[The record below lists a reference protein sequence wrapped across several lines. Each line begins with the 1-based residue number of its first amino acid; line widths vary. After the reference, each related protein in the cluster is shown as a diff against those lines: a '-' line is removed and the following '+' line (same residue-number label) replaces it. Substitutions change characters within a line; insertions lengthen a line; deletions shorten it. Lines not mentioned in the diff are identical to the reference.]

1 MAEARCAV
9 HEPLVPHASEEE
21 YQRNIYNEWRRSL
34 VRRFYRTRNL
44 LYNGMWPTSIWNLA
58 AMVLI
63 LSITMVTDTQVM
75 KPVNERLWKVQHM
88 LYIPKGL
95 PLVVNA
101 VITSCVVGFWFF
113 LIKIYV
119 RRYLLRGLLS
129 YKGWMYEQPKTQSFS
144 TLIWGILVKLISGY
158 SPKLYSCQSSLARMP
173 VPALRDT
180 LAKLLQSLEPLYG
193 EDIGKW
199 NKLKQ
204 DAADF
209 EKGYGPKLQ
218 RILVLKSW
226 WCNNYVTDWWEKYV
240 YLSSRGPLPINS
252 NYYVLDQ
259 EHWTPSPVQT
269 ARISSAVY
277 NLLKFK
283 QLRDRETL
291 EPLLI
296 RNTIP
301 VCMAQYE
308 KMFSTTRIPGEE
320 CDTLLTYN
328 STVSKHIAVFR
339 KGVLYRLE
347 MYDKNGRLLTPT
359 LIQKQL
365 DWIIKDAD
373 KHTDSY
379 SREEKT
385 VASLTGQE
393 RAKWCQIRG
402 KHFSDGMNRE
412 TMDMIEKAMFC
423 LTLET
428 ERYEKMSQRGQYLLC
443 KNDGKL
449 WYDKCFNLV
458 SFPDGRMGCNSEH
471 SYADAP
477 IIAHLLEYNYTA
489 EALDQCGF
497 LKDGSLTPN
506 PEDSQY
512 ILSMPTRHIWE
523 ITPDLRTAIVE
534 AEKFCQMNA
543 DDLDLCLRELTVYGK
558 GFMKSCKVS
567 PDAFIQMALQV
578 TYFKNAGKF
587 ALTYESSMT
596 RLYLQGRTET
606 VRSLSSDSVAF
617 VKAFLDKSVPKATT
631 ISLLRRACNRHQDA
645 YRDAMS
651 GRGIDRHLFALYVV
665 SKGMGYDCEFLKEA
679 LTIPWTLSTSQQP
692 QQQIATSPD
701 CNLPQYRHALCP
713 GGGFGPVSDDGYGVS
728 YMIPGDH
735 KVFFH
740 VSSKR
745 STPGTDSVKFMDQL
759 FETFVELKELFSQ
772 D

>member
-9 HEPLVPHASEEE
+9 HEPSVPHASEEE

-402 KHFSDGMNRE
+402 KHFSDGVNRE

-631 ISLLRRACNRHQDA
+631 ISLLRRACNQHQDA

>member
-1 MAEARCAV
+1 
-9 HEPLVPHASEEE
+9 
-21 YQRNIYNEWRRSL
+21 
-34 VRRFYRTRNL
+34 
-44 LYNGMWPTSIWNLA
+44 MWPTSIWNLA

-101 VITSCVVGFWFF
+101 VINSCVVGFWFF

-402 KHFSDGMNRE
+402 KHFSDGVNRE

>member
-9 HEPLVPHASEEE
+9 HEPTVPHASEEE
-21 YQRNIYNEWRRSL
+21 YQRSIYNEWRRSL

-63 LSITMVTDTQVM
+63 LSVTMVTDIQVM
-75 KPVNERLWKVQHM
+75 KPVNERLWAVHRM

-101 VITSCVVGFWFF
+101 VITSCLVGFWFF

-129 YKGWMYEQPKTQSFS
+129 YRGWMYEQPKTQSFS
-144 TLIWGILVKLISGY
+144 TILWGILVKLVSGY

-180 LAKLLQSLEPLYG
+180 LTKLLSSLEPLYG

-199 NKLKQ
+199 NKLKK
-204 DAADF
+204 DAEDF

-218 RILVLKSW
+218 RILMLKSW

-252 NYYVLDQ
+252 NYYILDQ
-259 EHWTPSPVQT
+259 EHWTPSTVQT
-269 ARISSAVY
+269 ARIASTLY
-277 NLLKFK
+277 NVVKFK
-283 QLRDRETL
+283 QLKDRETL

-308 KMFSTTRIPGEE
+308 RMFSTTRIPGEE
-320 CDTLLTYN
+320 IDTLLTY
-328 STVSKHIAVFR
+328 SSVVSKHITVFR
-339 KGVLYRLE
+339 GGVLYKLD
-347 MYDKNGRLLTPT
+347 MFDKNGRLLTPT
-359 LIQKQL
+359 LIQRQL
-365 DWIIKDAD
+365 EWIIRDAD
-373 KHTDSY
+373 KHADSY
-379 SREEKT
+379 TREEKI
-385 VASLTGQE
+385 VACLTGQE
-393 RAKWCQIRG
+393 REKWCKVRQ
-402 KHFSDGMNRE
+402 KHFSQGVNRE
-412 TMDMIEKAMFC
+412 TMDMLEKAMFS

-428 ERYEKMSQRGQYLLC
+428 EKYETMSERGEYLLC
-443 KNDGKL
+443 KNDGTL

-477 IIAHLLEYNYTA
+477 IIAHLLEYNFTA
-489 EALDQCGF
+489 EALEQCGF
-497 LKDGSLTPN
+497 LNDGALPPN
-506 PEDSQY
+506 PEDAQFV
-512 ILSMPTRHIWE
+512 LSLPTRHIWE
-523 ITPDLRTAIVE
+523 ITPDLRTAITE
-534 AEKFCQMNA
+534 AEKFCQTNA
-543 DDLDLCLRELTVYGK
+543 DDLDLCVKEMSIYGK

-606 VRSLSSDSVAF
+606 VRSLSNESAAF
-617 VKAFLDKSVPKATT
+617 VKSFLDKSVPKSTT
-631 ISLLRRACNRHQDA
+631 ISLLRRACKKHQDG
-645 YRDAMS
+645 YKDAMS

-735 KVFFH
+735 KVVFH
-740 VSSKR
+740 VSSKK
-745 STPGTDSVKFMDQL
+745 STKGTNSAKFMDQL
-759 FETFVELKELFSQ
+759 FETFVEMKELFNQ
-772 D
+772 V

>member
-9 HEPLVPHASEEE
+9 HEPSVPHASEEE

-58 AMVLI
+58 AMVVI
-63 LSITMVTDTQVM
+63 LTITMVTDTQLM

-129 YKGWMYEQPKTQSFS
+129 YRGWMYEQPKTQSFS

-180 LAKLLQSLEPLYG
+180 LSKLLDSLEPLYG

-209 EKGYGPKLQ
+209 ERGYGPKLQ

-252 NYYVLDQ
+252 NYYILDQ
-259 EHWTPSPVQT
+259 EHWTPSPIQT
-269 ARISSAVY
+269 ARISSTVY

-291 EPLLI
+291 KPLLI

-320 CDTLLTYN
+320 CDTLLTHN

-339 KGVLYRLE
+339 KGVLYRCE

-365 DWIIKDAD
+365 DWIINDAD
-373 KHTDSY
+373 KHADSY

-393 RAKWCQIRG
+393 RAKWCKIRDR
-402 KHFSDGMNRE
+402 HFCEGVNRE

-428 ERYEKMSQRGQYLLC
+428 EIYETMSERGQYLLC

-497 LKDGSLTPN
+497 QKDGSLTPD

-512 ILSMPTRHIWE
+512 ILSLPTRHIWE

-534 AEKFCQMNA
+534 AGKLCQTNA

-567 PDAFIQMALQV
+567 PDAFIQMALQL
-578 TYFKNAGKF
+578 TYYKNAGKF

-606 VRSLSSDSVAF
+606 VRSLSNDSVAF

-631 ISLLRRACNRHQDA
+631 INLLRRACNRHQDA

-651 GRGIDRHLFALYVV
+651 GQGIDRHLFALYVI

-759 FETFVELKELFSQ
+759 FETFVELKELFSK

>member
-9 HEPLVPHASEEE
+9 HEPIVPHVTSEEE

-58 AMVLI
+58 AMVII
-63 LSITMVTDTQVM
+63 LSVTMITDIEMMRPIND
-75 KPVNERLWKVQHM
+75 RLWKVYHM
-88 LYIPKGL
+88 MYMPKGL

-101 VITSCVVGFWFF
+101 VITSCFVGFWFF

-129 YKGWMYEQPKTQSFS
+129 YRGWMYEQPKTQSVS
-144 TLIWGILVKLISGY
+144 TIVWGLLVKLVSGY

-173 VPALRDT
+173 VPSLSDT
-180 LAKLLQSLEPLYG
+180 LAKLMASLEPLYR
-193 EDIGKW
+193 EDIEKW
-199 NKLKQ
+199 NQLKK

-218 RILVLKSW
+218 RILKLKSW

-240 YLSSRGPLPINS
+240 YLSSRSPLPINS

-259 EHWTPSPVQT
+259 EHWTPSVIQT
-269 ARISSAVY
+269 ARIASTVY
-277 NLLKFK
+277 NVMKFK
-283 QLRDRETL
+283 QLRDREAL
-291 EPLLI
+291 KPLLI

-301 VCMAQYE
+301 VCMGQYE

-320 CDTLLTYN
+320 CDTLLTYD
-328 STVSKHIAVFR
+328 STVSKHIAVWR
-339 KGVLYRLE
+339 SGVLYKFDIF
-347 MYDKNGRLLTPT
+347 DKNGRLLTPT

-365 DWIIKDAD
+365 DWIIKDAE
-373 KHTDSY
+373 KHTETY
-379 SREEKT
+379 SREERIL
-385 VASLTGQE
+385 ACLTGQE
-393 RAKWCQIRG
+393 RAKWWKIRDQ
-402 KHFSDGMNRE
+402 HFCRGVNRD
-412 TMDMIEKAMFC
+412 TMDMIEKAIFC

-428 ERYEKMSQRGQYLLC
+428 EKYETMSQRGEYLLC

-477 IIAHLLEYNYTA
+477 IIAHLLEYNFTA
-489 EALDQCGF
+489 EALEQCGF
-497 LKDGSLTPN
+497 LKDGSLPPN
-506 PEDSQY
+506 PEDAKFVIST
-512 ILSMPTRHIWE
+512 PTRNIWE
-523 ITPDLRTAIVE
+523 ITPDLKTAILE
-534 AEKFCQMNA
+534 AERVCNTNS

-606 VRSLSSDSVAF
+606 VRSLSTDSAAF
-617 VKAFLDKSVPKATT
+617 VKAFLDKSVPKSTT
-631 ISLLRRACNRHQDA
+631 IKLLRKACNRHQDA
-645 YRDAMS
+645 YRDAMC
-651 GRGIDRHLFALYVV
+651 GLGVDRHLFALYVV

-701 CNLPQYRHALCP
+701 CNLPQYKHALCP

-728 YMIPGDH
+728 YMIPGDY

-740 VSSKR
+740 VSSKK
-745 STPGTDSVKFMDQL
+745 SAVEQTQL
-759 FETFVELKELFSQ
+759 SSWISSSKRLWK
-772 D
+772 

>member
-328 STVSKHIAVFR
+328 STVSRHIAVFR